1 MNKKPEM
8 PRLNEAKIN
17 QPPQAAKQQFEQ
29 SEMVERFLAVISLA
43 AKVASRTQS
52 KPAPVAESA
61 RDRQR

>member
-8 PRLNEAKIN
+8 PSLNEAKIN

-52 KPAPVAESA
+52 KPAPVAEAA

>member
-8 PRLNEAKIN
+8 PRLQEAKIN
-17 QPPQAAKQQFEQ
+17 PPPQAQKQQFEQ
-29 SEMVERFLAVISLA
+29 SEMVERFLAVIALA

-52 KPAPVAESA
+52 KPAPVAEAS

>member
-17 QPPQAAKQQFEQ
+17 QPPQTAKQQFEQ

-52 KPAPVAESA
+52 KPAAVGEAA
-61 RDRQR
+61 RERQR